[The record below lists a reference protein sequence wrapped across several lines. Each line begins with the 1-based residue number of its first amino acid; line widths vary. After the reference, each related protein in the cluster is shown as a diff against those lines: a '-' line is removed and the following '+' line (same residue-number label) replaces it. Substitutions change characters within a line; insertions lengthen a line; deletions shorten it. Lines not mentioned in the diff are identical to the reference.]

1 MPNKKTLIIILG
13 PTASG
18 KTGIAIE
25 LAKYLNT
32 EIISCDS
39 RQFYKE
45 MQIGTARATEQ
56 EMQGVP
62 HHFVG
67 NLSVMDYYNVSIFEK
82 EALSVIE
89 NIHKNNNYAIMA
101 GGTGLYINGVCNGI
115 DDLPD
120 PTPETRQLLKDLF
133 LEKGIKALQEML
145 KEKDPEYYN
154 IVDLSNY
161 KRILRALEV
170 CLSGDKTYT
179 ELKTAPKKE
188 RPFNIIKI
196 GLNME
201 RSELIERIHKRTD
214 LMITAG
220 LVNEVKSLE
229 KYRSLNALNTV
240 GYKEIFEYFDGIT
253 TLERAIE
260 NIKTNTRRYAK
271 RQVTWFKRDNT
282 INWFHPNDIQ
292 KIKDFLNI

>member
-1 MPNKKTLIIILG
+1 MSHKKTLIIILG

-18 KTGIAIE
+18 KTGVAVE

-45 MQIGTARATEQ
+45 MQIGTARATEK

-67 NLSVMDYYNVSIFEK
+67 NLSVMDYYNVSMFEK
-82 EALSVIE
+82 EALSTIE
-89 NIHKNNNYAIMA
+89 NIHKNSDFAIMA
-101 GGTGLYINGVCNGI
+101 GGTGLYINGICNGI

-120 PTPETRQLLKDLF
+120 PTPETKEYLTTLYR
-133 LEKGIKALQEML
+133 ENGISALQDKLLEM
-145 KEKDPEYYN
+145 DSAYYKK
-154 IVDLSNY
+154 VDLNNH
-161 KRILRALEV
+161 KRLLRALEV
-170 CLSGDKTYT
+170 CMSSDKTYT
-179 ELKTAPKKE
+179 ELKTSPKKE

-201 RSELIERIHKRTD
+201 RSEIIERIHHRTD
-214 LMITAG
+214 LMIKKG
-220 LVNEVKSLE
+220 LVEEVKNLE
-229 KYRSLNALNTV
+229 KHRDLNALNTV
-240 GYKEIFEYFDGIT
+240 GYKEIFEFLDGIT

-271 RQVTWFKRDNT
+271 RQITWFKRDES
-282 INWFHPNDIQ
+282 IHWFHPNDIQ
-292 KIKDFLNI
+292 KIKDFLS